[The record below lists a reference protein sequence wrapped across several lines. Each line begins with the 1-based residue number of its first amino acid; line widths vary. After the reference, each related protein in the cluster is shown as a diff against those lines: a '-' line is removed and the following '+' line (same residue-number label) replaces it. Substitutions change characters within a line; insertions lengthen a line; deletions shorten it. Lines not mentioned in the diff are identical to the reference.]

1 MRKISD
7 YSLIFIKGMGMGAA
21 DVVPGVSGGTI
32 AFITGIYEELI
43 ASIKSVDLEALR
55 LLLKFKVS
63 LFWKRVNGNFL
74 LAVFGGIL
82 LSVFSLARLLK
93 WLMENHPVL
102 IWAFFFG
109 LIMASAIIVIRKIKS
124 WDFTRLTGLVAGTVL
139 MFFITRF
146 TPAQTSDAYWYVF
159 IAGAIAICAMIL
171 PGISGAFIL
180 LILGKYQ
187 FILGAVSDFDIPVLL
202 IFGLGIITGLLSF
215 ANLLSWLF
223 RKHHDLT
230 IAVLSGFI
238 IGSLNKIWPWKET
251 LSSVINSHGETIPL
265 VQRNILPHIYSEV
278 TGSEPFLVPA
288 LLLMI
293 TAFIIVLVL
302 DKLSKRYI

>member
-1 MRKISD
+1 MRKFSD
-7 YSLIFIKGMGMGAA
+7 YSLLFLKGIGMGAA

-43 ASIKSVDLEALR
+43 RSIKSVDLEALG
-55 LLLKFKVS
+55 LLLKLNFT
-63 LFWKRVNGNFL
+63 LFWKKVNGNFL

-109 LIMASAIIVIRKIKS
+109 LILASAIIVIRKISS
-124 WDFTRLTGLVAGTVL
+124 WNFARLAGLLAGTAL
-139 MFFITRF
+139 MFVITLF
-146 TPAQTSDAYWYVF
+146 TPAQTTDAYWYVF
-159 IAGAIAICAMIL
+159 IAGAVAICAMIL

-187 FILGAVSDFDIPVLL
+187 FILGAVNDFNIPVLL
-202 IFGLGIITGLLSF
+202 IFGLGVITGLLSF

-223 RKHHDLT
+223 RKYHDLT
-230 IAVLSGFI
+230 IAVLAGFI

-251 LSSVINSHGETIPL
+251 VRSMIDSHGETIPL
-265 VQRNILPHIYSEV
+265 VQHNILPHLYRDI
-278 TGSEPFLVPA
+278 TGAEPYILQAV
-288 LLLMI
+288 LLMI
-293 TAFIIVLVL
+293 TAFAIVLFL
-302 DKLSKRYI
+302 DKLSSR

>member
-1 MRKISD
+1 MRQFTD
-7 YSLIFIKGMGMGAA
+7 YSLLFLKGMGMGAA

-43 ASIKSVDLEALR
+43 ASIKSVNIEALKLVLR
-55 LLLKFKVS
+55 FRFS
-63 LFWKRVNGNFL
+63 AFWKSVNGNFL
-74 LAVFGGIL
+74 LAVFAGIL

-93 WLMENHPVL
+93 WLMDNHPVM

-109 LIMASAIIVIRKIKS
+109 LILASAIIVTRKIKD
-124 WDFTRLTGLVAGTVL
+124 WNTARIAGLLAGTIM

-146 TPAQTSDAYWYVF
+146 SPAQTSDAYWYVF
-159 IAGAIAICAMIL
+159 LAGAIAICAMIL

-180 LILGKYQ
+180 LILGKYR
-187 FILGAVSDFDIPVLL
+187 FILEAVSDFDISVLL

-223 RKHHDLT
+223 RKFHDLT
-230 IAVLSGFI
+230 IAVLAGFI

-251 LSSVINSHGETIPL
+251 ISSIINTHGETVPL
-265 VQRNILPHIYSEV
+265 VQRNVLPSTYQEI
-278 TGSEPFLVPA
+278 TGQDPFLLQS
-288 LLLMI
+288 LLLMAA
-293 TAFIIVLVL
+293 AFILVIVLDRL
-302 DKLSKRYI
+302 GRKK

>member
-1 MRKISD
+1 MRKFSD
-7 YSLIFIKGMGMGAA
+7 YSLLFIKGMGMGAA

-43 ASIKSVDLEALR
+43 TSIKSIDLQALR
-55 LLLKFKVS
+55 LLIRFKTG
-63 LFWKRVNGNFL
+63 LFWKKINGNFL
-74 LAVFGGIL
+74 LAVFGGVL

-93 WLMENHPVL
+93 WLMANHPVL

-109 LIMASAIIVIRKIKS
+109 LIMSSAIVVIRKIKS
-124 WDFTRLTGLVAGTVL
+124 WNAARVAGLVSGTVL

-146 TPAQTSDAYWYVF
+146 APAQTTDAYWYVF
-159 IAGAIAICAMIL
+159 IAGAIAICAMVL

-187 FILGAVSDFDIPVLL
+187 YILGAVSDFDIPVL
-202 IFGLGIITGLLSF
+202 IVFGLGIISGLLSF

-223 RKHHDLT
+223 RKYHDLT
-230 IAVLSGFI
+230 ISVLAGFI

-251 LSSVINSHGETIPL
+251 ITTAMSSHGEIIPV
-265 VQRNILPHIYSEV
+265 VQHNILPGMYHDI
-278 TGSEPFLVPA
+278 TGLEPMFLPA
-288 LLLMI
+288 LILMT
-293 TAFIIVLVL
+293 TAFILVLIL
-302 DKLSKRYI
+302 DKLGRH

>member
-7 YSLIFIKGMGMGAA
+7 YSLLFIKGMGMGAA

-43 ASIKSVDLEALR
+43 TSIKSVDLEALR
-55 LLLKFKVS
+55 LLLKFKLS
-63 LFWKRVNGNFL
+63 PFWKKINGNFL
-74 LAVFGGIL
+74 VAVFSGIL
-82 LSVFSLARLLK
+82 LSVFSLARVLK

-124 WDFTRLTGLVAGTVL
+124 WNLARLSGLAVGIVL

-187 FILGAVSDFDIPVLL
+187 YILGAVSDFDLPVLL
-202 IFGLGIITGLLSF
+202 VFGLGIITGLLSF

-223 RKHHDLT
+223 RKYHDLT

-251 LSSVINSHGETIPL
+251 LSSVMNSHGETIPL
-265 VQRNILPHIYSEV
+265 VQRNILPNIYSDV
-278 TGSEPFLVPA
+278 TGNEPFLIPA

-293 TAFIIVLVL
+293 TAFVIVLVL
-302 DKLSKRYI
+302 DKLSRK

>member
-1 MRKISD
+1 MRKFSD
-7 YSLIFIKGMGMGAA
+7 YSLLFIKGMGMGAA

-43 ASIKSVDLEALR
+43 TSIKSIDMEALR
-55 LLLKFKVS
+55 LLLRFKTG
-63 LFWKRVNGNFL
+63 LFWKKINGNFL
-74 LAVFGGIL
+74 LAVFGGVLI
-82 LSVFSLARLLK
+82 SIFSLARLLK
-93 WLMENHPVL
+93 WLMANHPVL

-109 LIMASAIIVIRKIKS
+109 LIIASAIVVIRKIKS
-124 WDFTRLTGLVAGTVL
+124 WNAARVIGLIAGTVV

-146 TPAQTSDAYWYVF
+146 APAQTTDAYWYVF
-159 IAGAIAICAMIL
+159 LTGAIAICAMVL

-187 FILGAVSDFDIPVLL
+187 YILGAVSDFNIPVLV

-223 RKHHDLT
+223 RRYHDLT
-230 IAVLSGFI
+230 ISVMAGFI

-251 LSSVINSHGETIPL
+251 ITTTISSHGEVIPV
-265 VQRNILPHIYSEV
+265 VQRNILPGLYHEI
-278 TGSEPFLVPA
+278 TGLEPM
-288 LLLMI
+288 LLPSLILMI
-293 TAFIIVLVL
+293 TAFILVL
-302 DKLSKRYI
+302 ILDNIGRH

>member
-1 MRKISD
+1 MSKFSD
-7 YSLIFIKGMGMGAA
+7 YSLLFLKGMGMGAA

-43 ASIKSVDLEALR
+43 SSIKSVGLEALK

-63 LFWKRVNGNFL
+63 LFWKRINGNFL

-82 LSVFSLARLLK
+82 LSIFSLARLLK
-93 WLMENHPVL
+93 WMMENHPIL

-109 LIMASAIIVIRKIKS
+109 LILASALIVIRKINS
-124 WDFTRLTGLVAGTVL
+124 WNFTRLTGLLAGSIL

-146 TPAQTSDAYWYVF
+146 APAQTSDAYWYIF

-187 FILGAVSDFDIPVLL
+187 FILGAVSDFNIPVLL
-202 IFGLGIITGLLSF
+202 IFGLGVITGLLSF

-223 RKHHDLT
+223 RKYHDLT
-230 IAVLSGFI
+230 IAVLAGFI

-251 LSSVINSHGETIPL
+251 ISSVIDRRGETIPL
-265 VQRNILPHIYSEV
+265 VQRNILPHLYRDI
-278 TGSEPFLVPA
+278 TGSEPYFLQAV
-288 LLLMI
+288 LLMI
-293 TAFIIVLVL
+293 TASAIVLFL
-302 DKLSKRYI
+302 DKLSSR